1 MWPHWP
7 RVHWMRWTLCSLP
20 VSSQVRGKVYQGLR
34 KPLGAV
40 QTAGSL
46 NFERRKVYSTV
57 VVWLA
62 FALMKEPFEKRNP
75 AISEFR
81 RNKGMS
87 RKLFGLKLRETE
99 NATELLSFRDFA
111 KHISACSPVRNPCAG
126 FLTVWHAHAISR
138 NLLMSTSMN
147 IIQIP

>member
-1 MWPHWP
+1 MVWGSRGFHFSMWLHWP
-7 RVHWMRWTLCSLP
+7 RVHWIRWASCSLLA
-20 VSSQVRGKVYQGLR
+20 SSQVRGKVYQSLR

-62 FALMKEPFEKRNP
+62 FALVKEPFKRRNP
-75 AISEFR
+75 AIFEFQQ
-81 RNKGMS
+81 NKGMA
-87 RKLFGLKLRETE
+87 RTLFGLKLQETE

-111 KHISACSPVRNPCAG
+111 KHICLFARAQPVRWLFDCLACAK
-126 FLTVWHAHAISR
+126 
-138 NLLMSTSMN
+138 
-147 IIQIP
+147 IPSPN